1 MAFCKARIVSCCTRE
16 YRRTVR
22 SGFPGCPTIRSC
34 YFMEVTA
41 GQKAALM
48 SMEISREAKE
58 PSLFKSEAK
67 GCLAVSDRTE
77 TDKIIFDNSLLS
89 HS

>member
-1 MAFCKARIVSCCTRE
+1 MYHAVQE
-16 YRRTVR
+16 NNEELLEV
-22 SGFPGCPTIRSC
+22 GFPGCPTNYSC
-34 YFMEVTA
+34 YFMEGTT
-41 GQKAALM
+41 GQKGALT

-67 GCLAVSDRTE
+67 CCLIVSDRAE
-77 TDKIIFDNSLLS
+77 TDKIVFDHSLLS